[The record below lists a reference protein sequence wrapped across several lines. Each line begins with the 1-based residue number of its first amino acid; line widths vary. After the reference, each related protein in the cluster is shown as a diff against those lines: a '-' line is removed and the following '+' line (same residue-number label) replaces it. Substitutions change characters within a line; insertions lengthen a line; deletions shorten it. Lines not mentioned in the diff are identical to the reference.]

1 MNTVHLKLI
10 FTALLVIFMTPLSWG
25 QEQEERISKDDVP
38 ASALDYLKTFPF
50 TKKIKWYSETNG
62 TDLSIEAKTK
72 WNGYKYSIEFD
83 TLGQLQ
89 DIEVTLNIK
98 DLNLTLRDSIYH
110 YFRNSFASYSLCKTQ
125 RQYSGNP
132 ELIKTQVLNNTSN
145 ESTIIRYEIVA
156 KVQTDKV
163 KQLKEFLFDQNG
175 VLLQTKVIPYRN
187 IDNLEY

>member
-1 MNTVHLKLI
+1 
-10 FTALLVIFMTPLSWG
+10 MTPLSWG

-72 WNGYKYSIEFD
+72 WNGCKYSIEFD

-89 DIEVTLNIK
+89 DIEVTLNVK
-98 DLNLTLRDSIYH
+98 DLNLTLRDSISH
-110 YFRNSFASYSLCKTQ
+110 YFRHSFASYSLCKIQ